1 MADLESIVSNE
12 EFSVTIK
19 KNRQVRPI
27 WILLVDGGPYE
38 NPKHMKNIIQYAHL
52 FRSLDL
58 DYLTVHTYA
67 SGQSAYNPVGLPD
80 LLEWS
85 FEDWT
90 SRTFWNSSWKVE
102 PPFWKGRTFRF
113 SGTALEWLLKERG
126 NVFLLMGH
134 NTPNP
139 ILGWTFRSSGMTLE
153 RLLKKEENVFL
164 LMGA

>member
-1 MADLESIVSNE
+1 MNQLESFRLGWLDFRIFWNGLL
-12 EFSVTIK
+12 K
-19 KNRQVRPI
+19 VRPSERF
-27 WILLVDGGPYE
+27 L
-38 NPKHMKNIIQYAHL
+38 
-52 FRSLDL
+52 
-58 DYLTVHTYA
+58 
-67 SGQSAYNPVGLPD
+67 
-80 LLEWS
+80 
-85 FEDWT
+85 EDWT

-153 RLLKKEENVFL
+153 RSFGMALERLDFQIFWN
-164 LMGA
+164 GP

>member
-1 MADLESIVSNE
+1 M
-12 EFSVTIK
+12 FSAG
-19 KNRQVRPI
+19 
-27 WILLVDGGPYE
+27 L
-38 NPKHMKNIIQYAHL
+38 
-52 FRSLDL
+52 
-58 DYLTVHTYA
+58 
-67 SGQSAYNPVGLPD
+67 VGLPD

-85 FEDWT
+85 FEGWTFRTVRPSERFLEDWT

-153 RLLKKEENVFL
+153 RSFGMALERLDFQIFWN
-164 LMGA
+164 GP